1 MEEKHDLILFNQLFS
16 EYRDRFVRFAYS
28 YTSDYM
34 AAEDIVM
41 EAMMYYWTNR
51 TKLNT
56 TNPPAY
62 LLTSIKNRALNYLR
76 DQQLHLSTID
86 TLKDISEWKLNTQI
100 SSLEACN
107 PTELFSQEIL
117 DKMNEAIAQMSK
129 TTKRVFVMRR
139 FEDKTYKE
147 IADELGITT
156 KGVEYHLTKANEYL
170 KKYLKDYIAL
180 IFILLH
186 V

>member
-1 MEEKHDLILFNQLFS
+1 M
-16 EYRDRFVRFAYS
+16 
-28 YTSDYM
+28 
-34 AAEDIVM
+34 
-41 EAMMYYWTNR
+41 
-51 TKLNT
+51 
-56 TNPPAY
+56 
-62 LLTSIKNRALNYLR
+62 
-76 DQQLHLSTID
+76 HLSTID

-170 KKYLKDYIAL
+170 KKYS
-180 IFILLH
+180 
-186 V
+186 